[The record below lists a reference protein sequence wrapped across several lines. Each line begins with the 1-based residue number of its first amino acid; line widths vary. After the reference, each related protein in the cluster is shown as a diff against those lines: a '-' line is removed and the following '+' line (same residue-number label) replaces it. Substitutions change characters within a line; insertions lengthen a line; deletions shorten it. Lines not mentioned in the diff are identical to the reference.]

1 MKFCTRVNKYHESR
15 VIYECLKE
23 DNPAVYLLFGLCN
36 YIAGKDTVNQGRQIL
51 EDLKNGKLHEIPDYN
66 VKEVTKLEN
75 YTRTG
80 KLKYD
85 MTELAKD
92 GIEIGELLYMAF
104 KGIWHK
110 TTKDLNSIIDEN
122 TLAIIELIL
131 NIDAAMQEAD
141 PSVFEACFHQLMNQY
156 DLTETEEQYLAEK
169 NRRKVTMEWLQEKQE
184 QELQKVMEMG
194 IMDHADK
201 PSNQY
206 LESVDYEYHKSLL
219 SCDFEDD
226 IEYKK
231 AYAKIRYFFNRKDNL
246 LISKLDEYGK
256 YIALNFYKFRPEQ
269 QKALFA
275 IIKKLELI
283 QADMVRLNPELGKY
297 LGISNDEGIEG
308 SRYFAIYI
316 NLLKMFEKPWF
327 KEFSSDKKYSL
338 KWIEQFLN
346 DLMRSEWRDE
356 IADEW
361 YKPDMKKTV
370 LGYIIGCLITAGVL
384 EGSDS
389 SIGSAVVKHIK
400 FDDKAIMGKTMAIN
414 FGKGRK
420 KGYCDWI
427 CDYVKH

>member
-283 QADMVRLNPELGKY
+283 HADMVRINPELGKY
-297 LGISNDEGIEG
+297 IGYPDPDLETLDDTDFYAPARFLTEMLQGDWFENFRTSGKFNKQWRKDFITQLMKSEHNSQIACEWKRKSSRFAMKASIIACMKEAGVIKG
-308 SRYFAIYI
+308 SDLSIASAIIQDKKESSRFARYMGRG
-316 NLLKMFEKPWF
+316 KEKPYL
-327 KEFSSDKKYSL
+327 E
-338 KWIEQFLN
+338 WI
-346 DLMRSEWRDE
+346 
-356 IADEW
+356 
-361 YKPDMKKTV
+361 
-370 LGYIIGCLITAGVL
+370 
-384 EGSDS
+384 
-389 SIGSAVVKHIK
+389 
-400 FDDKAIMGKTMAIN
+400 IN
-414 FGKGRK
+414 
-420 KGYCDWI
+420 
-427 CDYVKH
+427 YVKQE